1 MPKENNMLKNKTVLF
16 VLCAIS
22 LSSCSK
28 VTDMFGKE
36 KNQRRLEGERI
47 SVLQLQKSLSADS
60 PLQEGEKFAL
70 PAPWKNKAW
79 PQAGGYPNH
88 SMQNLSLSPEAPKK
102 TWSAD
107 IGQGSTDELP
117 LNAQPVVASG
127 LIFAMDTKNRVSAF
141 DANTGKKRWTV
152 SVKSKKEKDPVIG
165 GGLAYAHKIL
175 FVTSGYDE
183 LLALSPD
190 NGDILWR
197 KTLPSPSRAAPTV
210 LSGIVYVSTV
220 DSRLVALSAKDGSS
234 LWEYRGIGETSGLF
248 GAASP
253 SANKNIVVPVFSSGE
268 ITALRIENGA
278 VAWSDNLSNV
288 RRFGGGLESISDIT
302 AMPII
307 DRGLIITISFG
318 GKLVAI
324 DERTGTRVWQRDIG
338 GTRTPWLVGNN
349 LFVLSNE
356 NQLIGL
362 NLLNGSIFWI
372 TELERFEDE
381 KDKEDPIQW
390 SAPIMAS
397 GRLILAS
404 SHGYMIEVNPHNGNI
419 IRKSKI
425 KKDVQIAPLIAN
437 DHLYLLAEDGT
448 LLAYQ

>member
-1 MPKENNMLKNKTVLF
+1 MLKNKTLLF
-16 VLCAIS
+16 VFCIIS
-22 LSSCSK
+22 LTSCSR
-28 VTDMFGKE
+28 VTGVFDKKKE
-36 KNQRRLEGERI
+36 QRHLEGDRI

-60 PLQEGEKFAL
+60 PLQDGEQFAL
-70 PAPWKNKAW
+70 PSPWKNKAW

-88 SMQNLSLSPEAPKK
+88 SMQNLSLSKEPLRKI
-102 TWSAD
+102 WSAN
-107 IGQGSTDELP
+107 IGRGSTNGLP
-117 LNAQPVVASG
+117 LNAQPVVAGG
-127 LIFAMDTKNRVSAF
+127 LIFAMDTKNSVSAF
-141 DANTGKKRWTV
+141 DANTGKKRWKV
-152 SVKSKKEKDPVIG
+152 SVKSKKEKDPVIS

-183 LLALSPD
+183 VLALSPD

-210 LSGIVYVSTV
+210 LSGIAYISTV
-220 DSRLVALSAKDGSS
+220 DSRLIALNASNGSS
-234 LWEYRGIGETSGLF
+234 LWEYRGIGEASGIF

-288 RRFGGGLESISDIT
+288 RRFGGGLDSISDIT

-338 GTRTPWLVGNN
+338 GTRTPWLAGNN
-349 LFVLSNE
+349 LFVLSND

-362 NLLNGSIFWI
+362 SLLDGSIFWI

-404 SHGYMIEVNPHNGNI
+404 SHGYIMEVNPHNGKI
-419 IRKSKI
+419 IKKSKI